1 MPEAS
6 EKKTWCVE
14 KAFKSEHSFLVGRL
28 SGSGRQWRF
37 PGSESWE
44 VMRLEWHFGFGA
56 DKAVFFCKMLES
68 SVIISWE
75 IRRSVYVQRKEKT
88 KWTWS
93 QLFWSF
99 VVKRSLSEHLLW
111 LSSVFAISHLILG
124 RGHAPGHPQRRDK
137 IQPCVSSLCDLGIGS
152 WALLWPQ

>member
-1 MPEAS
+1 MRRKHGVWKRLLSRSTLSWLEDWAAQEDS
-6 EKKTWCVE
+6 D
-14 KAFKSEHSFLVGRL
+14 AFLVHKAERWWGWSGTLDLELIRL
-28 SGSGRQWRF
+28 F
-37 PGSESWE
+37 
-44 VMRLEWHFGFGA
+44 
-56 DKAVFFCKMLES
+56 FFCKMLES

-93 QLFWSF
+93 QLFWLF